1 MSYELWD
8 VGCGM
13 WGLGYELWGLG
24 AETAVETSIYRVS
37 NIKTDD

>member
-1 MSYELWD
+1 MSYGLWD
-8 VGCGM
+8 MSYGV
-13 WGLGYELWGLG
+13 WGVG